1 MNPNYRNFALW
12 MIIILLVVALVMLFV
27 SPGKRVPSQE
37 LAFSQLLNEVDQ
49 GHVREV
55 TIAGNEIT
63 GHYADDRAFATYAPN
78 DPSLVQ
84 SLYKKNVAITAK
96 PQSESTNWLMTLLVN
111 GLPLIAII
119 GVWIFLSR
127 QMQGAG
133 GKAMGLGKSK
143 AKLLTEAHGRV
154 TFEDVAGVDEAK
166 QDLQEIVEFLRDPG
180 KFQRLGGKITHDVHM
195 VGTTVTG

>member
-37 LAFSQLLNEVDQ
+37 LAFSQLLNEDDQ

-63 GHYADDRAFATYAPN
+63 GHYAADPAFATYAPN

-84 SLYKKNVAITAK
+84 TLYNNNVAITAK
-96 PQSESTNWLMTLLVN
+96 PQPESTNCLRPLLVTAV
-111 GLPLIAII
+111 PSTALIVAC
-119 GVWIFLSR
+119 IF
-127 QMQGAG
+127 
-133 GKAMGLGKSK
+133 
-143 AKLLTEAHGRV
+143 
-154 TFEDVAGVDEAK
+154 
-166 QDLQEIVEFLRDPG
+166 
-180 KFQRLGGKITHDVHM
+180 
-195 VGTTVTG
+195 

>member
-12 MIIILLVVALVMLFV
+12 MIITLLVVALLMLFV

-49 GHVREV
+49 GHVHEV

-84 SLYKKNVAITAK
+84 RCCHH
-96 PQSESTNWLMTLLVN
+96 SETSVTTNWLMTLLVN
-111 GLPLIAII
+111 WVPLIAI
-119 GVWIFLSR
+119 
-127 QMQGAG
+127 
-133 GKAMGLGKSK
+133 
-143 AKLLTEAHGRV
+143 
-154 TFEDVAGVDEAK
+154 
-166 QDLQEIVEFLRDPG
+166 
-180 KFQRLGGKITHDVHM
+180 
-195 VGTTVTG
+195 